1 MIPQTQI
8 NINDFT
14 FQEQPTK
21 TYKINHLKDEQRIYG
36 NIDGIEALK
45 QAVYLMLSVERYE
58 NIIYSWNYGIE
69 LANLFGKDKYYVM
82 AELERVITEA
92 LLIDD
97 RIKEVTDFEFD
108 TDKNKVHCTFTVKS
122 IYGDFTEEKTIEV

>member
-1 MIPQTQI
+1 MIPTSQN

-14 FQEQPTK
+14 FQELPSK
-21 TYKINHLKDEQRIYG
+21 TYKINQLKDEQRIYG

-45 QAVYLMLSVERYE
+45 QAIYLMLSVERYE

-69 LANLFGKDKYYVM
+69 LSNLFGKDKYYVM

-97 RIKEVTDFEFD
+97 RINEVTDFEFD
-108 TDKNKVHCTFTVKS
+108 TNKNKVHCTFTVKS

>member
-1 MIPQTQI
+1 MTPKTQN

-14 FQEQPTK
+14 FQELPSK
-21 TYKINHLKDEQRIYG
+21 TYKINQLKDEQRIYG

-45 QAVYLMLSVERYE
+45 QAIYLMLSVERYE

-69 LANLFGKDKYYVM
+69 LSNLFGKDKYYVM

-97 RIKEVTDFEFD
+97 RINEVTDFEFD
-108 TDKNKVHCTFTVKS
+108 TNKNNVHCTFTVKS

>member
-1 MIPQTQI
+1 MTPTSQN

-14 FQEQPTK
+14 FQELPSK
-21 TYKINHLKDEQRIYG
+21 TYKINQLKDEQRIYG
-36 NIDGIEALK
+36 YIDNLEALK

-69 LANLFGKDKYYVM
+69 LADLFGKDKNYVI

-97 RIKEVTDFEFD
+97 RINGVTDFQFD
-108 TDKNKVHCTFTVKS
+108 TNKNKVHCTFTVKS

>member
-1 MIPQTQI
+1 MIPQTQN

-21 TYKINHLKDEQRIYG
+21 TYKINQLKDEQRIYG

-97 RIKEVTDFEFD
+97 RIKEVTDFEFN